1 MKNLLFSIIHHLQVF
16 TPLTKEKSFD
26 FLAVVFEESKIYFL
40 SENQQK
46 EILKN
51 ILLYFDS
58 LVCGLESKKKINH
71 NINSLDILLHIEEK
85 TCNLV
90 ALSGMNFNLKK

>member
-1 MKNLLFSIIHHLQVF
+1 MKDLLFAIIRNLQVF
-16 TPLTKEKSFD
+16 TPLTKEKSLD
-26 FLAVVFEESKIYFL
+26 FLSDVFEESKIYL
-40 SENQQK
+40 LTENKQK

-51 ILLYFDS
+51 ILLYFDN

-71 NINSLDILLHIEEK
+71 NINSLDVLLHIEEK

>member
-1 MKNLLFSIIHHLQVF
+1 MKTLLIKIVHNLQVF

-26 FLAVVFEESKIYFL
+26 FLAEVFEESKIYFL
-40 SENQQK
+40 TENKQK

-58 LVCGLESKKKINH
+58 LVSGLESKKKINK
-71 NINSLDILLHIEEK
+71 NISSLEILLHIEEK

-90 ALSGMNFNLKK
+90 TLSGMRFNLKH

>member
-1 MKNLLFSIIHHLQVF
+1 MKNLLFAIINNLQVF
-16 TPLTKEKSFD
+16 TPLTKEKSLD
-26 FLAVVFEESKIYFL
+26 FLSVVFEESKIYL
-40 SENQQK
+40 LTENKQK

-58 LVCGLESKKKINH
+58 LVCSLESKKKINN
-71 NINSLDILLHIEEK
+71 NINSLDVLLHIEEK

>member
-1 MKNLLFSIIHHLQVF
+1 MKNLLFSIVHYLQVF

-26 FLAVVFEESKIYFL
+26 FLATVFEESKIYSL

-58 LVCGLESKKKINH
+58 LVCGLEFKKKINI
-71 NINSLDILLHIEEK
+71 NISSLDILAHIEEK
-85 TCNLV
+85 VNTLV
-90 ALSGMNFNLKK
+90 ILSGMKFNLKK